1 MFFFIEAVNEILIFC
16 LWVVIHGGHTI
27 VPHRYISLDY
37 LCTMNW
43 NSKFK
48 ENIYRRLQAG
58 IHSWTMYGTFDWIK
72 RFSFVWKL
80 FAAVIVIS
88 LAFVS
93 DLQLKKKKKAT
104 SNSSNFFLN
113 AKSQNSRSLSSF
125 KGFYG
130 NTVYLCIFFVLLFL
144 FVSNI

>member
-1 MFFFIEAVNEILIFC
+1 
-16 LWVVIHGGHTI
+16 
-27 VPHRYISLDY
+27 
-37 LCTMNW
+37 
-43 NSKFK
+43 
-48 ENIYRRLQAG
+48 
-58 IHSWTMYGTFDWIK
+58 MYETFDWIK

-113 AKSQNSRSLSSF
+113 SKSHNSRSLSSF

-130 NTVYLCIFFVLLFL
+130 NTLIYQA
-144 FVSNI
+144 